1 MAGGLEKSTPFSKDK
16 LISQRREI
24 PLAVNIKMPK
34 WGLTMKEGK
43 VSRWLK
49 NEGDIVQEGKALFE
63 VETEKITNK
72 VESPASGILFQIV
85 VPAGTKVP
93 VGTILGILAE
103 PGEKPERIEGI
114 QVGEAALETV
124 EQPGRPASVAAAK
137 PREEKFVRASPA
149 ARRLAKGL
157 GVDLAQVPS
166 SGPDGRVTERD
177 VTKYHEEGPVPPKIT
192 PLAHEMAKQAGLD
205 IATIIG
211 TGEEGK
217 ITKADVERALEIGTP
232 EELVRPPETVP
243 FSGIRKT
250 IAENM
255 HASLQN
261 TAQLTLFT
269 EVDVTEMVRFRNLVR
284 EEYRDEGI
292 KVSFND
298 IVILAASRA
307 LKRFPIMNST
317 LIGDEILLHNEVN
330 MGIAVAL
337 PDGLM
342 VPVLPSA
349 DQKGL
354 LQIARESRELAR
366 KAREGTLTVDEV
378 TGGTFT
384 ISNLSMFE
392 VDGFTPIL
400 RPPETGILGVGRV
413 KEKPAVCD
421 GAIAIRSMMFLSLT
435 FDHRVVDGTPA
446 SGFLETVSRYAQEP
460 SLIMT

>member
-1 MAGGLEKSTPFSKDK
+1 M
-16 LISQRREI
+16 
-24 PLAVNIKMPK
+24 AVNITMPK

-49 NEGDIVQEGKALFE
+49 NEGDTVQEGIALFE

-114 QVGEAALETV
+114 KIPEMVPEPSAQQV
-124 EQPGRPASVAAAK
+124 RPAEIVAEK

-149 ARRLAKGL
+149 ARRLAKEL
-157 GVDLAQVPS
+157 GIGLAQVPG
-166 SGPDGRVTERD
+166 SGPDGRVTEKD
-177 VTKYHEEGPVPPKIT
+177 VTKYHEEGPPPPRIT

-205 IATIIG
+205 ISTIIG
-211 TGEEGK
+211 TGEGGK
-217 ITKADVERALEIGTP
+217 ITKADVERALEIGAP
-232 EELVRPPETVP
+232 EERVRPPETVP
-243 FSGIRKT
+243 FTGIRKT

-269 EVDVTEMVRFRNLVR
+269 EVDVTEMVRFRDLVR
-284 EEYRDEGI
+284 QEYENDAV

-298 IVILAASRA
+298 IVILATSRA

-317 LIGDEILLHNEVN
+317 LIDDEILLHDQVN
-330 MGIAVAL
+330 VGIAVAL

-342 VPVLPSA
+342 VPVIPGA
-349 DQKGL
+349 NNKGL

-384 ISNLSMFE
+384 ISNLSMLE

-400 RPPETGILGVGRV
+400 RPPETGILGVGRL
-413 KEKPAVCD
+413 KEKPVVCD
-421 GAIAIRSMMFLSLT
+421 GEIAIRSMMFLSLT
-435 FDHRVVDGTPA
+435 FDHQVVDGAPA
-446 SGFLETVSRYAQEP
+446 GAFLQTVARYLQQP
-460 SLIMT
+460 NLIMT